1 MNVRSYLHFKG
12 VQSVSIF
19 THRQFILII
28 TRICIWCI
36 YIYQEKY
43 APHNSVSII
52 FTNSYVAGT
61 NLTTLDA
68 ESGICKRLGEFILSS
83 LWICRK
89 KTQAAGQAR
98 LDPFEQGRQIQ
109 SCMAFSKESL
119 YGIDV
124 PAHLVS
130 IGLSTQLEW
139 KINERKLYFM
149 GVRLT
154 IDRAR
159 FDAVW
164 CSPLLSDASSLP
176 T

>member
-98 LDPFEQGRQIQ
+98 LDPFEQGRQSSVLHGVQQGIFVWNRRA
-109 SCMAFSKESL
+109 SSPRLHRTFHSARMENKWKKTLF
-119 YGIDV
+119 YGSQ
-124 PAHLVS
+124 AHDRQGTLWCHVV
-130 IGLSTQLEW
+130 LST
-139 KINERKLYFM
+139 
-149 GVRLT
+149 
-154 IDRAR
+154 A
-159 FDAVW
+159 
-164 CSPLLSDASSLP
+164 
-176 T
+176 